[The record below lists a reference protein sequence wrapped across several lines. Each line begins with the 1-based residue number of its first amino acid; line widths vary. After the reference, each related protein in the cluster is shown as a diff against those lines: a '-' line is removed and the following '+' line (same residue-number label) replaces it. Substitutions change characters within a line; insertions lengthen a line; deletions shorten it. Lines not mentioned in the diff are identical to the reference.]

1 LTVGRCVLRFERVIS
16 PANAIVVRC
25 YNSALDV
32 GRLPRRSVCGGGL
45 SVGRLFS
52 MKIDIVT
59 LFPEI
64 CRAPLSE
71 SMMKRAQE
79 NRIFE
84 LHVHNLRDWTT
95 DKHHVVDDAPFGGG
109 QGMVM
114 KPEPIFAAV
123 EELKKTPKAERGT
136 SNTQQSKT
144 QNQKSKII
152 LMSPAG
158 RRFDQAMARQL
169 SQESHL
175 IVVCGHYEGV
185 DHRVIEHLVDMEISI
200 GDYVL
205 TNGAIAAVVLVDAIV
220 RLLPGAL
227 GHERSAADDSF
238 TSEFLEAPH
247 YTRPAEFRG
256 WKVPEVLLSGNH
268 AEISKWRKEE
278 SLKRTRRNRP
288 DLMR

>member
-1 LTVGRCVLRFERVIS
+1 MR
-16 PANAIVVRC
+16 
-25 YNSALDV
+25 
-32 GRLPRRSVCGGGL
+32 
-45 SVGRLFS
+45 
-52 MKIDIVT
+52 IDIVT

-64 CRAPLSE
+64 CRAPLNE

-79 NRIFE
+79 KGILE
-84 LHVHNLRDWTT
+84 LHIHNLRDWTK
-95 DKHHVVDDAPFGGG
+95 DKHHVVDDVPFGGG

-123 EELKKTPKAERGT
+123 EDLCTVKQKT
-136 SNTQQSKT
+136 SNAQRPTPNVQQSEI

-158 RRFDQAMARQL
+158 RRLDQELTAEL

-175 IVVCGHYEGV
+175 VVLCGHYEGV
-185 DHRVIEHLVDMEISI
+185 DHRVIEHLVDLEISI

-227 GHERSAADDSF
+227 GHEQSAADESF
-238 TSEFLEAPH
+238 SGGLLEAPQ

-256 WKVPEVLLSGNH
+256 WQVPEVLLSGNH
-268 AEISKWRKEE
+268 AEIAKWRREQ
-278 SLKRTRRNRP
+278 SLNRTKKNRP
-288 DLMR
+288 DLLK

>member
-1 LTVGRCVLRFERVIS
+1 MDRRYNVECWTFHVGRSMFAR
-16 PANAIVVRC
+16 
-25 YNSALDV
+25 
-32 GRLPRRSVCGGGL
+32 
-45 SVGRLFS
+45 S
-52 MKIDIVT
+52 MKIDILT

-71 SMMKRAQE
+71 SIMKRAQE
-79 NRIFE
+79 NKIVDLRI
-84 LHVHNLRDWTT
+84 HNLRDWTT

-123 EELKKTPKAERGT
+123 ETLVGQTDEKSKIENRG
-136 SNTQQSKT
+136 
-144 QNQKSKII
+144 SKII

-158 RRFDQAMARQL
+158 RRFDQQMAAQL
-169 SQESHL
+169 SCEAHL
-175 IVVCGHYEGV
+175 IIICGHYEGV
-185 DHRVIEHLVDMEISI
+185 DHRVIEHLVDLEISI

-227 GHERSAADDSF
+227 GHEQSAADDSF
-238 TSEFLEAPH
+238 SRGLLEAPQ

-256 WKVPEVLLSGNH
+256 WKVPDVLVSGNH
-268 AEISKWRKEE
+268 AEIAAWRKEQAI
-278 SLKRTRRNRP
+278 KRTRENRP
-288 DLMR
+288 DLL

>member
-1 LTVGRCVLRFERVIS
+1 
-16 PANAIVVRC
+16 
-25 YNSALDV
+25 
-32 GRLPRRSVCGGGL
+32 
-45 SVGRLFS
+45 

-59 LFPEI
+59 LFPEV

-71 SMMKRAQE
+71 SIMKRAQE
-79 NRIFE
+79 KEIVE
-84 LHVHNLRDWTT
+84 LHIHNLRDWTT
-95 DKHHVVDDAPFGGG
+95 DKHHVVDDTPFGGG

-123 EELKKTPKAERGT
+123 EDLSAEDRKTPNVQR
-136 SNTQQSKT
+136 SKIE
-144 QNQKSKII
+144 NRKSKII

-158 RRFDQAMARQL
+158 RRLDQEMARQL

-185 DHRVIEHLVDMEISI
+185 DHRVIEHLVDVEISI

-227 GHERSAADDSF
+227 GHKQSAIDDSF
-238 TSEFLEAPH
+238 GHESSGLEAPQ

-256 WKVPEVLLSGNH
+256 WKVPEILVSGNH
-268 AEISKWRKEE
+268 AEIAKWRKEQAF
-278 SLKRTRRNRP
+278 KRTRENRP
-288 DLMR
+288 DLLSDPSNL